1 MKHKAEITTHKKSI
15 IAFDSKKDDHI
26 CFASGFTSQLD
37 YNWLA
42 WLNLQIL
49 NFIYRSEILLHISF
63 ESKYCNDCNPV
74 ALSLDVTRAQQV
86 DTRYSTQTQKFWSY
100 SNLTRTKHYSDRVVS
115 SINSRNFRIISTIIQ
130 KQPVMEKIFQDKY
143 SKTGYFLFNTFL
155 FYQI

>member
-1 MKHKAEITTHKKSI
+1 M
-15 IAFDSKKDDHI
+15 
-26 CFASGFTSQLD
+26 
-37 YNWLA
+37 
-42 WLNLQIL
+42 IL

-130 KQPVMEKIFQDKY
+130 KQPARRYFRIITANPDIQMQPSMEKMSSDLNVKKMEDV
-143 SKTGYFLFNTFL
+143 SKLYKLYFKNYMTHKFISSCPCSSATSSLSGR
-155 FYQI
+155 